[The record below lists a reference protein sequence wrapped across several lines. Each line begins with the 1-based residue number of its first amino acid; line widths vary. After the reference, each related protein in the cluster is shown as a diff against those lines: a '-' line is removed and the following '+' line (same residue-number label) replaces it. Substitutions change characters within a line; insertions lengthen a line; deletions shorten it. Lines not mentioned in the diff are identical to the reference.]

1 MKTPITRMITL
12 ATVLTLGAQ
21 TALRAQIAAEPAATP
36 PKADDVYVLTPFVV
50 NTDKDNGYVAVDSLA
65 GGRTNTPIKLTPA
78 AMSSLTRAFI
88 DDVGVTNVRDAL
100 KWSPNVVPSDYFVGK
115 QLANAFNAWDYNFR
129 GAGQS
134 LQGGAGPTRN
144 YFTFYSVADAYNI
157 ERIEFD
163 RGPNSILFG
172 VGTVGGVLSTYTKI
186 PRLDRDFYNVTTS
199 VDSNN
204 SFRMELDFNRRLND
218 KLAVRLNGLLDRN
231 RGWRNNDK
239 NDTNALDLA
248 FLFTPTKST
257 QIRLELEKSE
267 SENTLISSLMNDG
280 ISKWDG
286 TTVANTWGA
295 SVGGSGT
302 RASQSAGWWTDPYNV
317 WIPGLSSKGIM
328 NWSGGTI
335 SAGIDPDGIPFAP
348 YAGWYGEFKPL
359 YSWMATP
366 PAASKIPVLPSR
378 DFTYGNGISKP
389 EHTNATLWIDQKLG
403 ENFDLQLSAY
413 SYVSEQSAK
422 DYEGAG
428 NIYLDLNKQLPDGT
442 TNPNFGKPFADF
454 FLSKQQQN
462 RDVDEVRAQLNWKLN
477 GEVFGIPYKRLFSA
491 SAGAQE
497 IRWYARQYN
506 AQIQG
511 TGLTDPGRNLVWG
524 RLYFDNPNASM
535 NIPSTVNG
543 KQVEYALWPTPWFDF
558 DETYKLKQAALA
570 SHTRLWDDKLS
581 ILAGIRHD
589 NYDHRK
595 LTTQT
600 KALVQDSANGTTYS
614 AGAVYYFNWLGVFA
628 NYSKNFDP
636 IGPGKQNSLS
646 GTPFGPSTGEG
657 YEYGIRISTGD
668 GKYYATASRYDSKSH
683 DRIFNGGKPDF
694 AGMWRN
700 YYDSLGQ
707 TRDPARTTISYDDTE
722 ALKVSGYEL
731 DVVANPTKNI
741 RLSFNYAKPESEIVD
756 ALSGARAYYAAN
768 LATWQAA
775 TTAAPGGSAT
785 AATDLR
791 NQITSVNGTL
801 QQNLAGKTKVGLV
814 DYTLSFFGNYTFT
827 GETLKGFSAGAGFTY
842 TGKRYVGDFGAP
854 DGQTKFPHYA
864 DEMVTTN
871 AVIAYEMKIRSFPVR
886 FQMNIDNLLDDRDPL
901 VTGYHWGWVYSP
913 GHAVP
918 NSYLLPAPR
927 TFRLSA
933 RVSF

>member
-1 MKTPITRMITL
+1 MITL
-12 ATVLTLGAQ
+12 AFALTSGLTPIVQAQ
-21 TALRAQIAAEPAATP
+21 TAVTAPVTP
-36 PKADDVYVLTPFVV
+36 PAQDDVYTLTPFVV
-50 NTDKDNGYVAVDSLA
+50 NTDKDTGYVAVDSLA

-78 AMSSLTRAFI
+78 AMSSLTRTFI
-88 DDVGVTNVRDAL
+88 DDVGVQNVRDAL
-100 KWSPNVVPSDYFVGK
+100 KWSPNVIPSDYVAGK
-115 QLANAFNAWDYNFR
+115 QLANPFNAWDYNFR

-144 YFTFYSVADAYNI
+144 YFTFYSVADTYNI

-186 PRLDRDFYNVTTS
+186 PRTDRDFYNVTTT
-199 VDSNN
+199 VDSNS
-204 SFRMELDFNRRLND
+204 SFRLELDFNRRLND
-218 KLAVRLNGLLDRN
+218 KLAIRLNGLLDRN
-231 RGWRNNDK
+231 RGWRENDK
-239 NDTNALDLA
+239 NDTNAVDLA

-286 TTVANTWGA
+286 TTVANTWGQA
-295 SVGGSGT
+295 VSGGGT
-302 RASQSAGWWTDPYNV
+302 RVSQSAGWWANPYNV

-328 NWSGGTI
+328 NWNGGTI

-348 YAGWYGEFKPL
+348 RAGWYGTFVPL
-359 YSWMATP
+359 YSWMAAP
-366 PAASKIPVLPSR
+366 PDASKIPVLPNR
-378 DFTYGNGISKP
+378 EFTYGNGISKP
-389 EHTNATLWIDQKLG
+389 EHQNATLWIDQKLG
-403 ENFDLQLSAY
+403 ENFDLQLSGY

-428 NIYLDLNKQLPDGT
+428 NIYLDLNKQLPDGSA
-442 TNPNFGKPFADF
+442 NPNFGKQFADF

-462 RDVDEVRAQLNWKLN
+462 RDVDEVRAQLNWNYN
-477 GEVFGIPYKRLFSA
+477 GDVFGIPVKQLFSA
-491 SAGAQE
+491 STGAQE

-506 AQIQG
+506 AQVQG
-511 TGLTDPGRNLVWG
+511 TGLTDPGQNLVWG
-524 RLYFDNPNASM
+524 RLYLDNPNATM
-535 NIPSTVNG
+535 DIPSSIGGKTVA
-543 KQVEYALWPTPWFDF
+543 YAPWPTPWFDF
-558 DETYKLKQAALA
+558 DETYKLKQVALA

-581 ILAGIRHD
+581 ILGGIRHD
-589 NYDHRK
+589 NYDHSK
-595 LTTQT
+595 LTRGSQT
-600 KALVQDSANGTTYS
+600 PVEDSANGTTYS

-636 IGPGKQNSLS
+636 IGPGKQSSLS

-657 YEYGIRISTGD
+657 LEYGLRVSTGD
-668 GKYYATASRYDSKSH
+668 GKYYATVSRYDSKSH
-683 DRIFNGGKPDF
+683 DRIFGGGKPDF

-700 YYDSLGQ
+700 YYDALGQ

-731 DVVANPTKNI
+731 DVVANPTKNL
-741 RLSFNYAKPESEIVD
+741 RLSFNYAKPESEIAD
-756 ALSGARAYYAAN
+756 ALPGARAYYAAN
-768 LATWQAA
+768 LATWQAG

-791 NQITSVNGTL
+791 NQITSAANTL
-801 QQNLAGKTKVGLV
+801 TQNLAGKTKTGLV
-814 DYTLSFFGNYTFT
+814 DYTLSFFGNYTFD
-827 GETLKGFSAGAGFTY
+827 GEALKGFSAGAGFTY
-842 TGKRYVGDFGAP
+842 TGERYVGDFGAP

-864 DEMVTTN
+864 DAILTTN
-871 AVIAYEMKIRSFPVR
+871 AVIAYETKFRRFPVR
-886 FQMNIDNLLDDRDPL
+886 LQLNVDNVLDDRDPL
-901 VTGYHWGWVYSP
+901 ITSYHWGWVYSP

-918 NSYLLPAPR
+918 NGYMLPAPR

-933 RVSF
+933 RVTF